1 MKILTLIRHAK
12 SSWKDPTLPDWDRPL
27 NKRGKR
33 DAPMMGGRLAGRE
46 AHADLLITSPAV
58 RAVATTEAIAAAI
71 EYPAD
76 EILVDERLY
85 GADEFEILEVI
96 QGLDDAWERV
106 MVVGHNPGMTDLV
119 NALSPTRIDN
129 LPTCGIIELTYDT
142 ESWALIGR
150 IDPLA
155 VDFDYPKKEPR

>member
-12 SSWKDPTLPDWDRPL
+12 SSWKDPSLPDWDRPL
-27 NKRGKR
+27 NKRGRR

-46 AHADLLITSPAV
+46 AYADLLITSSAV
-58 RAVATTEAIAAAI
+58 RAVATAEAIAEAI

-76 EILVDERLY
+76 EISVDERLY
-85 GADEFEILEVI
+85 GADEYEILEVI

-106 MVVGHNPGMTDLV
+106 MLIAHNPGLTDLV
-119 NALSPTRIDN
+119 NALSPTGIDN
-129 LPTCGIIELTYDT
+129 VPTCGIVELTYDM
-142 ESWALIGR
+142 ESWALVGR